1 MNCNY
6 YWKLKDRHFV
16 IIGLIIGIIG
26 FASFVGIIGQGNVRH
41 VQIFWTEKVEQTVA
55 FKEIDNQVKLVGISG
70 TSEDNNPTLIMR
82 TSFAYIL
89 TVENHGTQH
98 HRLYIEGFNVQ
109 TDLLEPGQSYTIT
122 LYPDKE
128 GIYNYYDKRER
139 LTLLGQLKSVQV
151 VPSDGFTGIFKDLI

>member
-1 MNCNY
+1 M
-6 YWKLKDRHFV
+6 

-26 FASFVGIIGQGNVRH
+26 FASFIGVIGQGNVRH

-55 FKEIDNQVKLVGISG
+55 FKEIDNQVKIVGISG
-70 TSEDNNPTLIMR
+70 TGEDNNPTLIMR

-98 HRLYIEGFNVQ
+98 HRLFIDGFNVQ
-109 TDLLEPGQSYTIT
+109 TDLLEPGQSDTIT

-139 LTLLGQLKSVQV
+139 LTLLGQLKSVEV

>member
-1 MNCNY
+1 
-6 YWKLKDRHFV
+6 LKDRHFV

-26 FASFVGIIGQGNVRH
+26 FASFIGVIGQGNVRH

-55 FKEIDNQVKLVGISG
+55 FKEIDDQVKIVGISG
-70 TSEDNNPTLIMR
+70 TGEDNNPTLIMR

-98 HRLYIEGFNVQ
+98 HRLFIDGFNVQ
-109 TDLLEPGQSYTIT
+109 TDLLEPGQSDTIT

-139 LTLLGQLKSVQV
+139 LTLLGQLKSVEV